1 MTARLSFW
9 LRPCMF
15 SVWSLFLQHGC
26 TSRCGLD
33 RNSADMTRHRS
44 CAKLLITGEGSVMRK
59 SARFTLVI
67 PLLSAFTALSL
78 SAALAEEPKKPAPKA
93 QAIQPKG
100 PPRGAPGSQV
110 KGSPQGRGGAR
121 QMANRGRHFDH
132 DRSHWSERDRAAWS
146 GGHWR
151 PYECRFGRC
160 GYWWSAD
167 GYWYWYDH
175 PMDGPPDVI
184 SDVEYADDPNAQLS
198 PPPGGVLPPVVIER
212 PPVCVGPV
220 CF

>member
-1 MTARLSFW
+1 MRKFARLA
-9 LRPCMF
+9 L
-15 SVWSLFLQHGC
+15 
-26 TSRCGLD
+26 
-33 RNSADMTRHRS
+33 
-44 CAKLLITGEGSVMRK
+44 VM
-59 SARFTLVI
+59 
-67 PLLSAFTALSL
+67 PLLSALVALSL

-93 QAIQPKG
+93 QAVQPKG
-100 PPRGAPGSQV
+100 PARSGPQV
-110 KGSPQGRGGAR
+110 KGAPQGHGGPR

-132 DRSHWSERDRAAWS
+132 DRSHWSERDSAAWS

-198 PPPGGVLPPVVIER
+198 PPPVDMPPVVIQR